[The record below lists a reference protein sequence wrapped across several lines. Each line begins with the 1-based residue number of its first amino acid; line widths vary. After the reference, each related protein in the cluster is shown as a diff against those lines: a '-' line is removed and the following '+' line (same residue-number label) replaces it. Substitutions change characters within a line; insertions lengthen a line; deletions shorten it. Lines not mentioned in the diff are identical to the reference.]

1 MKILGTEI
9 DISKTLRIRFL
20 VNNIYSII
28 DKRKKRS
35 YLKNRTKYF
44 CIGCNKTGTTSL
56 AKAFR
61 EFDFIVGN
69 QSEAE
74 LLSNDHFSEKTDS
87 IINYCMYAEVFQ
99 DVPFSLPLAYE
110 YLDKA
115 YPNSKFILTIRD
127 NPDQWY
133 NSLVNFHSK
142 IYCSGDSMPTWS
154 MIKRSNYVRK
164 NWSFEIHKKM
174 FSLSEQDNPYDYGK
188 LTNLYTRHIYSVK
201 KYFKNRPEDLL
212 IINLKDKTSFDQFK
226 KFIRVKSEIN
236 QFPWENK
243 TLQEP

>member
-1 MKILGTEI
+1 MKIVVTKI
-9 DISKTLRIRFL
+9 DWAKTIGIRGL
-20 VNNIYSII
+20 VNNIYSRI
-28 DKRKKRS
+28 DKINKKL

-44 CIGCNKTGTTSL
+44 CVGCNKTGTTSL

-61 EFDFIVGN
+61 EFNFIVGN
-69 QSEAE
+69 QSESE
-74 LLSNDHFSEKTDS
+74 LLFDDYFTEKNES
-87 IINYCMYAEVFQ
+87 IINYCKYAEVFQ

-142 IYCSGDSMPTWS
+142 IYCSGNSKPTWS

-164 NWSFEIHKKM
+164 YWSFEIHKKM
-174 FSLSEQDNPYDYGK
+174 FNLSEQDDPYDYKK
-188 LTNLYTRHIYSVK
+188 LTNVYTKHLKLVK
-201 KYFKNRPEDLL
+201 KYFKDRPDDLL
-212 IINLKDKTSFDQFK
+212 IINLKNKKSFGQFK
-226 KFIRVKSEIN
+226 KFLRIKSEIN

-243 TLQEP
+243 TKLET